1 MNWLV
6 LVFFGG
12 LLFMSVVMAIGLVL
26 AFLVSLRQFGRELD
40 DWDERDDK

>member
-12 LLFMSVVMAIGLVL
+12 LLFMSVAMAIGLVL
-26 AFLVSLRQFGRELD
+26 AFLVSLRQFGQEMD
-40 DWDERDDK
+40 DWEDKDK